1 MVREHEHRR
10 NFAFYVSVHF
20 VLSFLFRKN
29 WAYKPVSQSCAVAKS
44 DKFWRATGQSNL
56 ADRMEDCPIGQSAAM
71 WVRKQ
76 NFLRFCCGQPL
87 VCQVW
92 LSNGPP
98 EFVTFSYSLPV
109 SLPPS
114 FSVCFCLCLF
124 VYRSVCLSVW
134 EKLSLSIFSRFSSLP
149 PSSPPSLSFS
159 LHIKISLTQGSV
171 YCGFVAI
178 ATRLYSEAYSH
189 YLNYYCGFL
198 GNLHNLYVT

>member
-1 MVREHEHRR
+1 MS
-10 NFAFYVSVHF
+10 AFTLCY
-20 VLSFLFRKN
+20 LSSSGKIGLIQ
-29 WAYKPVSQSCAVAKS
+29 KPVWQSCAVAKS

-109 SLPPS
+109 SLL
-114 FSVCFCLCLF
+114 LCLF
-124 VYRSVCLSVW
+124 LSLSVCLSVC
-134 EKLSLSIFSRFSSLP
+134 LSGKNWAYRSFHVFLLSLP
-149 PSSPPSLSFS
+149 PSLPPPLPPFLASHQDF
-159 LHIKISLTQGSV
+159 INTGISLLWIRSYSYTTLLWGLQSLFKLLLWISRQLAQSV
-171 YCGFVAI
+171 RHV
-178 ATRLYSEAYSH
+178 
-189 YLNYYCGFL
+189 
-198 GNLHNLYVT
+198 V